1 MSQHVH
7 FIGIGG
13 ISMSALAKILLTH
26 GDTVTGS
33 DITETDI
40 TRHLRDL
47 GVDIAIGHAAENITN
62 PDMVVYT
69 SAIAPDN
76 PELAA
81 ARQKGIRLVERA
93 DMVGHIMD
101 AYPCSIAVSGTHGKT
116 TTTSMLTYILL
127 SSDLDPTVMVGGE
140 LDILGGNLRIGR
152 GDCFITEACEYKR
165 NFLKF
170 RPQIGVILNIEAD
183 HLDYY
188 RDLDDVIDAFSDF
201 AALLPPDGALIINA
215 GDKNC
220 LRAAQKAGC
229 KVIRTGLDAA
239 CDCTAHNI
247 VYGGD
252 GCASFSL
259 CWQGEPLVDVKLH
272 VPGAHNV
279 QNALCAAAAALAA
292 GADAAAVA
300 RGLEQFGGAKRRFE
314 HRGTFG
320 GGILLIDDYAHHPTE
335 IATTLQSARQM
346 DAGTVWCIFQPHT
359 YTRTKALLHEFA
371 DALKAADKLIMA
383 DIYAAREP
391 DTGLVSSK
399 DVADLVPGAVYIPG
413 FQPIADYIRQNAKPG
428 DVVITMGAGDVFKI
442 GDLLLAEDK
451 K

>member
-7 FIGIGG
+7 LIGIGG
-13 ISMSALAKILLTH
+13 ISMSAIAKILLAN
-26 GDTVTGS
+26 GDTVSGS

-40 TRHLRDL
+40 TRQLRDL
-47 GVDIAIGHAAENITN
+47 GASIAIPHAAENITH

-76 PELAA
+76 PELLAA
-81 ARQKGIRLVERA
+81 QKANIRLVERA
-93 DMVGHIMD
+93 EMVGHIMEN
-101 AYPCSIAVSGTHGKT
+101 YPCSVAVSGTHGKT

-127 SSDLDPTVMVGGE
+127 SSDMDPTIMVGGE
-140 LDILGGNLRIGR
+140 LDILGGNLRIG
-152 GDCFITEACEYKR
+152 GSDCFVTEACEYKR

-188 RDLDDVIDAFSDF
+188 RDLNDVIDAFASF
-201 AALLPPDGALIINA
+201 AALLPPDGALVVNA
-215 GDKNC
+215 DDANS
-220 LRAAQKAGC
+220 LRAAQAANC
-229 KVIRTGLDAA
+229 PVIRTGLDAA
-239 CDCTAHNI
+239 CDCTAHG
-247 VYGGD
+247 VAYGGD

-259 CWQGEPLVDVKLH
+259 CWRGEPLFDVTLN

-279 QNALCAAAAALAA
+279 HNALCAAAAALSA
-292 GADAAAVA
+292 GADPAAVA
-300 RGLEQFGGAKRRFE
+300 RGLESFGGAKRRFDR
-314 HRGTFG
+314 RGTFG
-320 GGILLIDDYAHHPTE
+320 DGILLIDDYAHHPTE
-335 IATTLQSARQM
+335 IATTLQSAQQM
-346 DAGTVWCIFQPHT
+346 DAGDVWCIFQPHT

-371 DALKAADKLIMA
+371 DALKAADHLIMA

-399 DVADLVPGAVYIPG
+399 DVANLVPGAVYIPG

-428 DVVITMGAGDVFKI
+428 DLVITMGAGDVFKI
-442 GDLLLAEDK
+442 GDILLSEGQK
-451 K
+451 

>member
-1 MSQHVH
+1 MHVH

-13 ISMSALAKILLTH
+13 ISMSALAKILLKN
-26 GDTVTGS
+26 GDTVSGS
-33 DITETDI
+33 DITETNL
-40 TRHLRDL
+40 TKELRDL
-47 GVDIAIGHAAENITN
+47 GAAISIPHAAEHITN

-93 DMVGHIMD
+93 ELVGHIMAD
-101 AYPCSIAVSGTHGKT
+101 YPHSAAVAGTHGKT
-116 TTTSMLTYILL
+116 TTTSMLTYMLL
-127 SSDLDPTVMVGGE
+127 AAGQDPTVMVGGE
-140 LDILGGNLRIGR
+140 LDVLGGNLRIGHS
-152 GDCFITEACEYKR
+152 GCFVTEACEYKR

-170 RPQIGVILNIEAD
+170 RPLVGVILNIEAD

-201 AALLPPDGALIINA
+201 AALLPPDGALVIN
-215 GDKNC
+215 GDDPNC
-220 LRAAQKAGC
+220 LRAAQKAHC
-229 KVIRTGLDAA
+229 EILRAGLDAA

-247 VYGGD
+247 TYDAD
-252 GCASFSL
+252 GCASFTL
-259 CWQGEPLVDVKLH
+259 CWRGEALFNGKLH

-279 QNALCAAAAALAA
+279 QNALCAAAAALFL
-292 GADAAAVA
+292 GADPAAVA
-300 RGLEQFGGAKRRFE
+300 QGMAQFGGAKRRFE
-314 HRGTFG
+314 RRGTFG

-335 IATTLQSARQM
+335 IATTLKSAKQM

-371 DALKAADKLIMA
+371 DALKAADRLIMA

-391 DTGLVSSK
+391 DTGLISSK

-413 FQPIADYIRQNAKPG
+413 FAPIADYIRKNAKPG

-442 GDLLLAEDK
+442 GDLLLSEGEK
-451 K
+451 